1 MYLYYR
7 CLYNDNIVD
16 QTSDHSQV
24 LRIDCDAPMTTE
36 HTTDQTTKQTT
47 TYVTMTRTSNNDEYS
62 SKTTTNY
69 ISTQTTESLQST
81 TKRTKEDTIYN
92 DQITGNIM
100 GIYVVNRDDIT
111 PYYVKA
117 DDEYSLKILHNK

>member
-117 DDEYSLKILHNK
+117 DDAYSLKNLHNK

>member
-16 QTSDHSQV
+16 TTSDHSQV
-24 LRIDCDAPMTTE
+24 LRIDCDAPM
-36 HTTDQTTKQTT
+36 TTDQTTKQTT

-62 SKTTTNY
+62 SQTTTNY

-100 GIYVVNRDDIT
+100 GIYVVNRADIT

-117 DDEYSLKILHNK
+117 DDEYSLKNLHNK

>member
-47 TYVTMTRTSNNDEYS
+47 TYVTMTRTNNDEYL

-100 GIYVVNRDDIT
+100 
-111 PYYVKA
+111 
-117 DDEYSLKILHNK
+117 

>member
-1 MYLYYR
+1 VTFDILFYTWYLEEISFIIY
-7 CLYNDNIVD
+7 CASFLKNI
-16 QTSDHSQV
+16 H
-24 LRIDCDAPMTTE
+24 R
-36 HTTDQTTKQTT
+36 
-47 TYVTMTRTSNNDEYS
+47 

-117 DDEYSLKILHNK
+117 DDEYSLKNLHNK